1 MKQYEIYDE
10 IVKLKS
16 EVYKM
21 SEHFKNDFDRLVR
34 GKQLSKNKA
43 DESLEEAKKKYSE
56 FIEKVLVLKDKI
68 EKFCETFQEKN
79 F

>member
-34 GKQLSKNKA
+34 GEHLSKNEA
-43 DESLEEAKKKYSE
+43 DEYLEEAKKKYSE
-56 FIEKVLVLKDKI
+56 FIEKVLVLKDNI
-68 EKFCETFQEKN
+68 EKFCGAFQEKK